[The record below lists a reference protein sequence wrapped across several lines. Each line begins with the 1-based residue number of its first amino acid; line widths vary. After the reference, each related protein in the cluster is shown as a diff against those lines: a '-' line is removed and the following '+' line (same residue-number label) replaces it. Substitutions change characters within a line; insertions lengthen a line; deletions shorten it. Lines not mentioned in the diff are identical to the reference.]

1 MNDEIRNKMLQ
12 VLPHLRF
19 AIEEAVKADPSA
31 RIELGILAKKT
42 DGSGRV
48 VCSFRADEFVEDL
61 AKLINAGPMT
71 EEERMD
77 AKAVKLLTGFGL

>member
-12 VLPHLRF
+12 MLPHLRF
-19 AIEEAVKADPSA
+19 AIEEAIEADASVG
-31 RIELGILAKKT
+31 IELGILAKKS

-61 AKLINAGPMT
+61 AKLLGAGPMT
-71 EEERMD
+71 EEERLD
-77 AKAVKLLTGFGL
+77 AKAVKLLMGFGL